1 MGRKKKKQNTQP
13 EFMRL
18 KVITFFFQSHL
29 KEKTIKAAKSGQVA
43 SSGRFVGHY
52 SATQQRLRVLCSNH
66 VFTKSLK
73 VVLGVPESEKR
84 SCWLMNPRIPKH
96 GYENDIQG

>member
-1 MGRKKKKQNTQP
+1 
-13 EFMRL
+13 MRL

-66 VFTKSLK
+66 VFTKRLK
-73 VVLGVPESEKR
+73 VVLGVPEGREKE
-84 SCWLMNPRIPKH
+84 LLANEP
-96 GYENDIQG
+96 